1 MSSAPSFNRPS
12 VPAINYMGIVNNVL
26 LDLYTTVEIHRQ
38 SRFCTPTCAC
48 RTAGCKE
55 PRPNIMTDET
65 RGDPAQPQTV
75 GAVLVS
81 LFRHPVDHFIRRWNW
96 KSALLSSL
104 LRGAIFFC
112 TNLLA
117 GWHAALGAMLA
128 EFVFRTATSGFYGSL
143 TQAFRKA
150 KPRWAATAATMVLLP
165 MVSHSLEFMVH
176 WLRGTPKLGLSI
188 ASSMIFTAVSTAFNL
203 YAMRKGALIV
213 GDGHRP
219 LAHDLKV
226 MPGLILSFLIG
237 VPRAIFRGLRRMFR
251 SISRRRSSRLF
262 RMRPG
267 RGTLPRSTAGQ
278 PGLE

>member
-1 MSSAPSFNRPS
+1 
-12 VPAINYMGIVNNVL
+12 
-26 LDLYTTVEIHRQ
+26 
-38 SRFCTPTCAC
+38 
-48 RTAGCKE
+48 
-55 PRPNIMTDET
+55 MTDDIGE
-65 RGDPAQPQTV
+65 DPSQLQTV

-128 EFVFRTATSGFYGSL
+128 EFTFRTATSGFYSSL
-143 TQAFRKA
+143 TQSFRKA
-150 KPRWAATAATMVLLP
+150 RPRWAATAATMVLLP
-165 MVSHSLEFMVH
+165 LVSHSLEFMVH

-188 ASSMIFTAVSTAFNL
+188 ASSMAFTAISTAFNL
-203 YAMRKGALIV
+203 YAMGKGALIV
-213 GDGHRP
+213 GDGHRS
-219 LAHDLKV
+219 LSHDLRL

-237 VPRAIFRGLRRMFR
+237 VPRAVNLGLRRAFR
-251 SISRRRSSRLF
+251 SISGRRSPRSF

-267 RGTLPRSTAGQ
+267 KGVLPRSSAGQ